1 MSKIQPTIKWEKYL
15 TSNNSNYIDYLSK
28 YGQSF
33 LQSITTNLISAH
45 KLRKPS
51 LILFTFRKSS
61 IVCKV
66 QYFEYEYILR
76 KLMSLCERLEYYEIC
91 AEILNHFKSLQQKD
105 KQLHKSKTNKDGR
118 KHFEESAKG

>member
-1 MSKIQPTIKWEKYL
+1 MSKIQPTVKWEKYL
-15 TSNNSNYIDYLSK
+15 TSNNSNYIDYLSN

-33 LQSITTNLISAH
+33 LQSITTNLITAY

-91 AEILNHFKSLQQKD
+91 ADILKHFKSLQQKD
-105 KQLHKSKTNKDGR
+105 KQLR
-118 KHFEESAKG
+118 KLKLNQNAK